1 MEANWI
7 KIYSTSDIYRAEL
20 ARQILLEHDI
30 PAVVINK
37 QDSSYRFGSI
47 EIWTHEDDH
56 IAASVLI
63 EEMSSAN

>member
-7 KIYSTSDIYRAEL
+7 KVYTTGDFYRAEL

-30 PAVVINK
+30 PAVLINK
-37 QDSSYRFGSI
+37 QDSSYRFGNI
-47 EIWTHEDDH
+47 EVWTHVDDQ

-63 EEMSSAN
+63 EEMSPN